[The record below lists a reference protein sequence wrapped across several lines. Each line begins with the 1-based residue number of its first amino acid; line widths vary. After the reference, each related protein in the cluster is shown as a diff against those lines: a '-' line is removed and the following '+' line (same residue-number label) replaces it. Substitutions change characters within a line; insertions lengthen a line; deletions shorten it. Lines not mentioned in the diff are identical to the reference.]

1 MTNAIATR
9 QHSRW
14 PRAALSLAL
23 IATLPACMTP
33 MHSSGIQTSRTQAD
47 AAHFEQDRQA
57 ILAMAGT
64 FNVTFDFRET
74 TPFVADYTPYPA
86 KVSHGNEVVRVVEDT
101 GKIIRLQ
108 HLLVVRE
115 KADSP
120 PIVVKHWRQDWEYEP
135 SQVLTYMSPDHWA
148 MQPVAPGDRKNG
160 WSQTVYQTDDSP
172 RYGAVGWW
180 TFDNGVAEWTS
191 QQTLRPLARRD
202 ATRHPPYDRYV
213 AINRH
218 AITPKGWVQEEDN
231 AKVGVKD
238 GKTVTFTHEYVVNT
252 YNRATGF
259 PIEAADDYWAKTKD
273 YWAAVRAEWAAR
285 LAANKQL
292 VVPEVAEDGSS
303 TGARLGEIA
312 DDILGGTKKTDTAIA
327 AAKAVIATTPQS

>member
-1 MTNAIATR
+1 MLDRSAALPSNPR
-9 QHSRW
+9 LRW
-14 PRAALSLAL
+14 PSAILCLAL
-23 IATLPACMTP
+23 MGGLPACTTP
-33 MHSSGIQTSRTQAD
+33 AQSGSTQAG

-64 FNVTFDFRET
+64 FDVTFDFRET
-74 TPFVADYTPYPA
+74 TPFVADYKPIPA
-86 KVSHGNEVVRVVEDT
+86 KISQGHEVVRVVEDT

-115 KADSP
+115 KPDQP

-135 SQVLTYMSPDHWA
+135 SQILVYVKSGHWA
-148 MQPVAPGDRKNG
+148 MQPVAAGDRKG
-160 WSQTVYQTDDSP
+160 SWSQIVFQTDDSP

-180 TFDNGVAEWTS
+180 TYDNNVAEWTS
-191 QQTLRPLARRD
+191 QSTLRPLARRD
-202 ATRHPPYDRYV
+202 AVRHPPYDRYV

-238 GKTVTFTHEYVVNT
+238 GKTVTFTHEYVVNS
-252 YNRATGF
+252 YDRATGF

-273 YWAAVRAEWAAR
+273 YWAAVRAEWASR
-285 LAANKQL
+285 LAADGQL

-303 TGARLGEIA
+303 TGARLGDIA
-312 DDILGGTKKTDTAIA
+312 DDIVGGTKTTDTAIA
-327 AAKAVIATTPQS
+327 AAKAVIATTPRS